1 MTAPIRRCAVY
12 TRKSS
17 EEGLEQSF
25 NSLHAQREA
34 CEAYIRSQ
42 AHEGWKL
49 VKTAYDDGGFSGGTM
64 ERPAVKRLMADLK
77 QGLVDVVVVY
87 KVDRLTRSLADFAK
101 IVEILDGHG
110 ASFVSI
116 TQQFNTTSSMGRLT
130 LNVLLS
136 FAQFE
141 REVTGERIR
150 DKISA
155 SKRKGMWMGGNL
167 PLGYDVQE
175 RQLVINEAEAETVR
189 YIFRRYA
196 ELGTVSALQADLK
209 QRGIVSK
216 VWTSTTGNARGGVG
230 YSRGALYYLLR
241 NQIYLGRIAHKNES
255 YDGQHLPIVDQA
267 SWDQVQTRLSANRSG
282 QGRVPSMSSQ
292 SPLAG
297 LLHDDRGNLM
307 SPSHTKKSNGR
318 RYRYYVSQ
326 ALLQNDRARAGT
338 VSRIPAEAIE
348 RLVDTEIRRLWSATD
363 DLGGSSSNPAEV
375 NLLPRDFVERVI
387 LYKDKVEI
395 VMSEERLKKLAPHD
409 SPAISATLLH
419 QPKKL
424 SVSVRLAR
432 RGRSGRLES
441 SDGRVH
447 DQVGRP
453 DAAVVKAISRAHD
466 WLGRF
471 ERGEVASYH
480 ELARAEGFTPGYI
493 RSVMQLAF
501 LAPPLVEAFLDGRRQ
516 LRGGVVELLNDSL
529 PLSWQQ
535 QHASV

>member
-1 MTAPIRRCAVY
+1 MSAAVRRCAIY

-49 VKTAYDDGGFSGGTM
+49 VKTPYDDGGFSGGSM
-64 ERPAVKRLMADLK
+64 ERPAVKRLMADLR
-77 QGLVDVVVVY
+77 QGLIDVVVVY

-150 DKISA
+150 DKIAA

-167 PLGYDVQE
+167 ALGYDVQN
-175 RQLVINEAEAETVR
+175 RQLVINEAEAEAVR

-209 QRGIVSK
+209 QHEIVSK
-216 VWTSTTGNARGGVG
+216 VWTSSTGNKRGGVS

-241 NQIYLGRIAHKNES
+241 NQIYLGRIAHKKES
-255 YDGQHLPIVDQA
+255 FDGQHVPIIDQA
-267 SWDQVQTRLSANRSG
+267 LWEQVQGCLCANRSG
-282 QGRVPSMSSQ
+282 QGRVPPVSNR
-292 SPLAG
+292 SPLTG
-297 LLHDDRGNLM
+297 LLYDDRLNLM
-307 SPSHTKKSNGR
+307 SPTHTKKSNGR

-326 ALLQNDRARAGT
+326 ALLQNDHARSGS
-338 VSRIPAEAIE
+338 VNRIPAEAIE
-348 RLVDTEIRRLWSATD
+348 QMVDTQISRLLCPTD
-363 DLGGSSSNPAEV
+363 DLSRARPGAIDGHPR
-375 NLLPRDFVERVI
+375 PRDFVEKVI
-387 LYKDKVEI
+387 VYKDKVELI
-395 VMSEERLKKLAPHD
+395 ISEEGLKKLAAHEGLP
-409 SPAISATLLH
+409 SSTTRPQ
-419 QPKKL
+419 QPNKL
-424 SVSVRLAR
+424 SVPMRLAR
-432 RGRSGRLES
+432 RGRSVHLES
-441 SDGRVH
+441 SDGRVDH
-447 DQVGRP
+447 QVARP
-453 DAAVVKAISRAHD
+453 NAAVVKAISRAHD

-471 ERGEVASYH
+471 ERGEVASFH
-480 ELARAEGFTPGYI
+480 DLARLEGFTPGYV

-501 LAPPLVEAFLDGRRQ
+501 LAPPLVESLLDGRRR
-516 LRGGVVELLNDSL
+516 LRGGVVELLTDSL

-535 QHASV
+535 QHAFV